1 MKRSCPSG
9 RFDSGKPHGKFNAV
23 DLVEDGGVRFVTPRF
38 LRPPSPAKSGVRPW
52 RRRKLVRKIFVLP
65 PSVALHD
72 SDAAK
77 VLRYEAFQRSK
88 VDPDQLTLDELNE
101 DAVASVKLGHGRD
114 DRVGKFA
121 GVVLLPRM
129 SRPSSPM
136 VQSTPVESIVHLV
149 SFIAVVISNGFCS
162 LLV

>member
-9 RFDSGKPHGKFNAV
+9 RFDSGKPHGKFTAV
-23 DLVEDGGVRFVTPRF
+23 NLVEDGGVRFVTPRF
-38 LRPPSPAKSGVRPW
+38 LRPAKSGVRPW

-77 VLRYEAFQRSK
+77 VLRNEAFQRSK
-88 VDPDQLTLDELNE
+88 VDLDQLTLDELNE
-101 DAVASVKLGHGRD
+101 DAVASVKLGHGHD

-136 VQSTPVESIVHLV
+136 VQSTPVSPSSI
-149 SFIAVVISNGFCS
+149 
-162 LLV
+162 